1 MATQTPYLSLVLMQ
15 TGENVGTW
23 GIPLNQNFQTIDTI
37 AGEIINARGSN
48 SNVSE
53 RFGVIDTELV
63 SARGTF
69 SNLNDRLNYLI
80 NPDGTSRI
88 ENYAKATSQTFGVV
102 RLSKPSSDT
111 NAPVVV
117 ETTDTRLLSQA
128 EKTALTTGTIT
139 HIHKHYLSD
148 IADVTATAVEVSQ
161 ALQGIAGTVT
171 SANLNTLTGGGV
183 VPKSL
188 MTVPPAA
195 YGFTGI
201 ASLSTSPVES
211 DKPIAVGTNDTRMLS
226 QTQKDELTS
235 GTTTQLH
242 KHKLADGASDL
253 TVTAVELNRLAGAS
267 ARVNASNLDVLTG
280 GENTTLHTH
289 DTRYY
294 PRAEVDQ
301 AIETVEQRVTQ
312 KISDHSTSDAAHE
325 NANLRLGNITAKGV
339 SVTEK
344 AGVVQIRAHAE
355 DSPTL
360 QKFQVKD
367 NSGLTVASIDA
378 SGTLHAKKI
387 VVDVQEVKETQVTKN
402 KSTVTSQLE
411 VQGNTILGDD
421 ASADTLVVNTIT
433 SEFKGAVTVDGALTV
448 VGTVNGINLATVGQE
463 NAAIKAEVKAA
474 RGDSS
479 NLKDKITA
487 VQTGLEA
494 QVTALKNARN
504 NPNVVTITQAVAAD
518 DGTDITVQQLETLSD
533 GSSADALHTH
543 KKYDDV
549 FNAAKTSSIYGQF
562 DSLVSR
568 LEAGEQKINDHS
580 TELLNA
586 RNGKASVDARL
597 DEVDAAN
604 TQRDSQIKALQ
615 TQAETITSDAT
626 TVRNKVS
633 TIEGT
638 IASQAQSIVAL
649 TAADVVINQDITT
662 LKNNFTSVSG
672 AQTAILTRV
681 GQAET
686 RLTGHDDALKGKV
699 QTVDASTS
707 VARKQVINDVAATA
721 TGNVVSQTK
730 FIDQALVVYIYDQSN
745 GQIMGPENFD
755 VFTVTMNGSVAQV
768 TLRTKSTVGAKTLR
782 LVIIG

>member
-1 MATQTPYLSLVLMQ
+1 M
-15 TGENVGTW
+15 
-23 GIPLNQNFQTIDTI
+23 
-37 AGEIINARGSN
+37 
-48 SNVSE
+48 
-53 RFGVIDTELV
+53 
-63 SARGTF
+63 
-69 SNLNDRLNYLI
+69 
-80 NPDGTSRI
+80 
-88 ENYAKATSQTFGVV
+88 
-102 RLSKPSSDT
+102 
-111 NAPVVV
+111 
-117 ETTDTRLLSQA
+117 
-128 EKTALTTGTIT
+128 
-139 HIHKHYLSD
+139 
-148 IADVTATAVEVSQ
+148 
-161 ALQGIAGTVT
+161 
-171 SANLNTLTGGGV
+171 
-183 VPKSL
+183 
-188 MTVPPAA
+188 
-195 YGFTGI
+195 
-201 ASLSTSPVES
+201 
-211 DKPIAVGTNDTRMLS
+211 
-226 QTQKDELTS
+226 
-235 GTTTQLH
+235 
-242 KHKLADGASDL
+242 
-253 TVTAVELNRLAGAS
+253 
-267 ARVNASNLDVLTG
+267 
-280 GENTTLHTH
+280 
-289 DTRYY
+289 
-294 PRAEVDQ
+294 
-301 AIETVEQRVTQ
+301 
-312 KISDHSTSDAAHE
+312 
-325 NANLRLGNITAKGV
+325 
-339 SVTEK
+339 
-344 AGVVQIRAHAE
+344 
-355 DSPTL
+355 
-360 QKFQVKD
+360 
-367 NSGLTVASIDA
+367 
-378 SGTLHAKKI
+378 
-387 VVDVQEVKETQVTKN
+387 
-402 KSTVTSQLE
+402 
-411 VQGNTILGDD
+411 
-421 ASADTLVVNTIT
+421 
-433 SEFKGAVTVDGALTV
+433 
-448 VGTVNGINLATVGQE
+448 ATVGQE
-463 NAAIKAEVKAA
+463 NAAIKAEVEAA
-474 RGDSS
+474 RAGSS

-568 LEAGEQKINDHS
+568 LEAGEQKINDHN

-615 TQAETITSDAT
+615 TQAGTITSDAT

-686 RLTGHDDALKGKV
+686 RLTEHDDALKGKV

-730 FIDQALVVYIYDQSN
+730 FTDQALVVYAYDQSN
-745 GQIMGPENFD
+745 GQRMGPENFD

-768 TLRTKSTVGAKTLR
+768 TLRTKSTVGSKTLR